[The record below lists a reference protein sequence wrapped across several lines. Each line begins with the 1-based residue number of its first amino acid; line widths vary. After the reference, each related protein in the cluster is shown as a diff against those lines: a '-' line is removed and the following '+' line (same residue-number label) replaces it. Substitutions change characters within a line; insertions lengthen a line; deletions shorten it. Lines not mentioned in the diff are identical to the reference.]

1 MPLSQSA
8 MAMLDSAVAIAR
20 ICLTRRMG
28 SAMTAVSS
36 TAPLINAIK
45 GFLTDGI
52 MVIDE
57 QAVF

>member
-1 MPLSQSA
+1 
-8 MAMLDSAVAIAR
+8 
-20 ICLTRRMG
+20 
-28 SAMTAVSS
+28 MTAVSS

-45 GFLTDGI
+45 GFLTDKI